1 MLGVLYIP
9 TLARVT
15 YTTAAVE
22 SQAYYVLARRLQGTS
37 SPRIILSDVLP
48 NCLSPV
54 IVQGT
59 LLLAIGIVIE
69 ASVSFVG
76 LGVQPPTPSWG
87 NMLADA
93 RNYLLSGDWW
103 LSVFPGATISV
114 SVVGFN
120 LLGDGLRD
128 RLRPAPC
135 DRGAEGDMTR
145 PATSHRPPRW
155 PEPLLQI
162 DGLHVA
168 FGASG
173 DRWREVVRGVDLR
186 LLPGEAVGLVGE
198 SGSGKSMT
206 ALSIMQLLPPGA
218 RGSAAAASPV
228 RRHRSRD
235 PQQSRPQCPARRRHR
250 HDLPGSV
257 VGAESCDCRRTAN
270 RRQPANASGAGT
282 QGCLGARCR
291 AAGPGGHTPA
301 GRAGARLRARAERR
315 HAPKGHDR
323 PGRV

>member
-1 MLGVLYIP
+1 MPRFARRLINNFGGGSGLFGACIVLALLIMAVGAPWIAPHDPLRVDIVSQMQEPGPQFWFGTDQSGRDVLSRIVWGARASISVAAFAVMIGMAGGVSLGLMAGFYRGGWIEQITMRFLEAIAAIPILIWAIALVGIFGVGDARWGPFTVGSEVKLFVLLGVLYIP

-22 SQAYYVLARRLQGTS
+22 SQAYYVLARRLQGAS
-37 SPRIILSDVLP
+37 SLRIIVSDVLP

-103 LSVFPGATISV
+103 LSVFPGAAISI

-128 RLRPAPC
+128 RLDPRH
-135 DRGAEGDMTR
+135 
-145 PATSHRPPRW
+145 ATS
-155 PEPLLQI
+155 
-162 DGLHVA
+162 
-168 FGASG
+168 
-173 DRWREVVRGVDLR
+173 
-186 LLPGEAVGLVGE
+186 
-198 SGSGKSMT
+198 
-206 ALSIMQLLPPGA
+206 ALA
-218 RGSAAAASPV
+218 
-228 RRHRSRD
+228 
-235 PQQSRPQCPARRRHR
+235 
-250 HDLPGSV
+250 
-257 VGAESCDCRRTAN
+257 T
-270 RRQPANASGAGT
+270 
-282 QGCLGARCR
+282 
-291 AAGPGGHTPA
+291 
-301 GRAGARLRARAERR
+301 
-315 HAPKGHDR
+315 
-323 PGRV
+323 